1 MTKQIRLKDGKVLK
15 VESCLKCPLF
25 DADGE
30 GFMGCY
36 TCGRNTNIDVEYPS
50 QNNRVHNECPLE
62 DYQEPATPKEQGTKC
77 GHLDCH
83 ALLTA
88 LDEEDST
95 GALIFRINRG
105 EFDVR
110 ISGEALAEKDTKIA
124 RLNEKI
130 VKHIQTIKQLT
141 DQRNERQII
150 IEKRDA
156 EITGLKKTIKSCDM
170 TISDY
175 KSRIQQQDQELKDL
189 GKALQEAK
197 QNRLGTNC
205 LCEIC
210 KADKHGGYGLF
221 CKEVSDEIE
230 AKLKE
235 LRASDKK
242 EPPKDEPE
250 LVICPDAKQCKVE
263 VCGAKNP
270 HKKTEL
276 CDDLS
281 CPVNGER
288 SGPCIP
294 VKKEQT
300 VPEMQQPFDI
310 QKAHTAQIE
319 TCQGRL
325 DKLEES
331 CDQHY
336 KAQVSHTDYAVE
348 SRRRID
354 ALEKEIAAIREKVS
368 NS

>member
-25 DADGE
+25 YADGE
-30 GFMGCY
+30 WFMGCY
-36 TCGRNTNIDVEYPS
+36 TCKGNMNIDVEYPS
-50 QNNRVHNECPLE
+50 QNNHIHNECPLE
-62 DYQEPATPKEQGTKC
+62 DYQEPAAPTEQGTTKGDIC
-77 GHLDCH
+77 TMLCPDCH
-83 ALLTA
+83 T
-88 LDEEDST
+88 
-95 GALIFRINRG
+95 LIHI
-105 EFDVR
+105 ESCPV
-110 ISGEALAEKDTKIA
+110 IAEKDAEIIRLKNQCDNYHEAIEVLRESKDLEIAKITGIKDA
-124 RLNEKI
+124 AMARVQRMGEEIRRLTGDKSLCIQELDRFKKKYDERVTEVMRLNDRI
-130 VKHIQTIKQLT
+130 V
-141 DQRNERQII
+141 R
-150 IEKRDA
+150 
-156 EITGLKKTIKSCDM
+156 
-170 TISDY
+170 
-175 KSRIQQQDQELKDL
+175 QDQELKDL
-189 GKALQEAK
+189 GKALEYKCQMREATE
-197 QNRLGTNC
+197 R
-205 LCEIC
+205 
-210 KADKHGGYGLF
+210 
-221 CKEVSDEIE
+221 
-230 AKLKE
+230 
-235 LRASDKK
+235 K

-250 LVICPDAKQCKVE
+250 LVIYPDAKQCKVE
-263 VCGAKNP
+263 VCGAKTP

-294 VKKEQT
+294 VKKEQA